1 MAFDW
6 AQLGTNLANLT
17 SSLTAAGVTQAAMPN
32 ILQQIGLASASNPNQ
47 SAEIAIC
54 GQLLQFSNN
63 PAIEQQLVMKLITEQ
78 GLPASAAALA
88 MTLLQPGVDIPSR
101 VLEIEQL
108 IKQGG

>member
-32 ILQQIGLASASNPNQ
+32 ILQQIGLASNPNQ

-63 PAIEQQLVMKLITEQ
+63 PAIEQQLMMKLITEQ
-78 GLPASAAALA
+78 GLPTSAAALA

-101 VLEIEQL
+101 VLQIEQL

>member
-17 SSLTAAGVTQAAMPN
+17 SSLTAAGVTPAAMPN
-32 ILQQIGLASASNPNQ
+32 ILQQIGLASNPNQ

-101 VLEIEQL
+101 VLQIEQL

>member
-32 ILQQIGLASASNPNQ
+32 ILQQIGLASNPNQ

-63 PAIEQQLVMKLITEQ
+63 PAIEQQLVMNLITEQ

-101 VLEIEQL
+101 VLQIEQL

>member
-32 ILQQIGLASASNPNQ
+32 ILQQIGLASNPNQ

-88 MTLLQPGVDIPSR
+88 MTLIQPGVDIPSR
-101 VLEIEQL
+101 VLQIEQL

>member
-32 ILQQIGLASASNPNQ
+32 ILQQIGLASNPNQ